1 MGSSETR
8 LHMGLNVL
16 LLRHSGLNGDFGDT
30 SVWGIRG
37 ERLRLSGSNGDF
49 GDKSTQGPNRGTS
62 QSQCFKWGLLSHVC
76 VSDTVV

>member
-1 MGSSETR
+1 MGTSETY

-30 SVWGIRG
+30 SVCGIRG

-49 GDKSTQGPNRGTS
+49 GGTS
-62 QSQCFKWGLLSHVC
+62 TDGPRAKVEYTKAKAGYF
-76 VSDTVV
+76 TVTVL